1 VCASL
6 RQSAA
11 GRGLSLERSLRSP
24 ECVANKMFNCAT
36 RFYPEITSMQPFVEY
51 PAAIWSSRLAALTRW
66 SPIGF
71 GNDRCWLKETDG
83 AVSESYIGLLA
94 YGQR

>member
-1 VCASL
+1 
-6 RQSAA
+6 
-11 GRGLSLERSLRSP
+11 
-24 ECVANKMFNCAT
+24 
-36 RFYPEITSMQPFVEY
+36 MQPFVEY
-51 PAAIWSSRLAALTRW
+51 PAANWPSRLAALTRC

-71 GNDRCWLKETDG
+71 GYDRCWLKETDG